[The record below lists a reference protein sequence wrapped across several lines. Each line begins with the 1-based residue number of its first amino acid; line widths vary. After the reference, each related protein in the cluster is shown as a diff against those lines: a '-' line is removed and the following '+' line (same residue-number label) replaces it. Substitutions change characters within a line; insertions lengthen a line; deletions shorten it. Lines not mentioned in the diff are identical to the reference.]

1 MRKIKDNPSYAK
13 IRTELEELNS
23 MRKASKVLSVMGIKS
38 VFEVGDTLDS
48 IPTMQ
53 NHFEEIASMPDRFN
67 EALSNNGWIAHE
79 SMNADLMSEAV
90 TLAENGKFGQGNQL
104 LIDYYCSEEIKWQVV
119 WIEQIPAFKKRYDII
134 QQAYKDSLEGRY
146 YSAVPL
152 LLMVIDGGVNDID
165 KNKGFFT
172 PSTDLTAWDSIAAH
186 STGLSIIRDVFNK
199 SRNSTNLDPISMPY
213 RNGILHGR
221 DINYANKE
229 VVAKCWA
236 TLIAIHDWARVI
248 QEKKKTPPPAKERVS
263 LRETLIKASENH
275 KRNEDISRRVEAW
288 RPRNIVIGV
297 DIPFKGNESDY
308 ENSTPEIEAIRFATY
323 WQKKNYGNIA
333 RQIHQFSKNKEH
345 IPTEAKRMREIL
357 SNKILHD
364 YSLKKIEDK
373 APAISEVT
381 LNVEFECETE
391 LKNKDITL
399 RFSCE
404 GENGRPGMFGFSDC
418 KWQFIETFLYSL
430 DM

>member
-1 MRKIKDNPSYAK
+1 
-13 IRTELEELNS
+13 
-23 MRKASKVLSVMGIKS
+23 
-38 VFEVGDTLDS
+38 
-48 IPTMQ
+48 
-53 NHFEEIASMPDRFN
+53 
-67 EALSNNGWIAHE
+67 
-79 SMNADLMSEAV
+79 
-90 TLAENGKFGQGNQL
+90 
-104 LIDYYCSEEIKWQVV
+104 
-119 WIEQIPAFKKRYDII
+119 
-134 QQAYKDSLEGRY
+134 
-146 YSAVPL
+146 
-152 LLMVIDGGVNDID
+152 MVIDGGVNDID

-288 RPRNIVIGV
+288 KPRNIHGV

-308 ENSTPEIEAIRFATY
+308 ENSTPEIKLSDLQHIG
-323 WQKKNYGNIA
+323 KK
-333 RQIHQFSKNKEH
+333 
-345 IPTEAKRMREIL
+345 
-357 SNKILHD
+357 KIGKLLHD
-364 YSLKKIEDK
+364 KFINSQRIRNIFLLKLK
-373 APAISEVT
+373 
-381 LNVEFECETE
+381 ECA
-391 LKNKDITL
+391 K
-399 RFSCE
+399 F
-404 GENGRPGMFGFSDC
+404 
-418 KWQFIETFLYSL
+418 
-430 DM
+430 